1 MIYNIGSCLVQ
12 EGESNPIKQLSR
24 QIWIKRI
31 FQDINSTDLGHM
43 RILAGESEA
52 LQLCREV
59 LLTALSP
66 VLG

>member
-24 QIWIKRI
+24 QIWMRI
-31 FQDINSTDLGHM
+31 FLDINSTDLGHM

-52 LQLCREV
+52 LRLWREV

>member
-24 QIWIKRI
+24 QIWMRI
-31 FQDINSTDLGHM
+31 FLDINSTDLGHM

-52 LQLCREV
+52 LQLWREV